1 MMGRPLQAIPITAA
15 ALLVVILA
23 RPNLFSLVLGGI
35 LVMVGEAVRIWACG
49 HLVRNKEVTT
59 SGPYAY
65 VRDPLYL
72 GRFFLLV
79 GFCVMAWGYNW
90 ILLAIGL
97 GVFFMKYMPRKHRKE
112 MARLRDLF
120 GEEYTR
126 YAAGV
131 RSLIPRLSPYD
142 QARQR
147 AWSFKLFWDE
157 NREQYLLSGV
167 ILLFLLIIGRYLYQY

>member
-1 MMGRPLQAIPITAA
+1 MKGRLLQAIPIASA
-15 ALLVVILA
+15 ALLLVILA
-23 RPNLFSLVLGGI
+23 RPNIFSLVVGGI
-35 LVMVGEAVRIWACG
+35 LVVIGEAVRIWACG

-72 GRFFLLV
+72 GRFFLLL
-79 GFCVMAWGYNW
+79 GFCVMGWGYNW

-97 GVFFMKYMPRKHRKE
+97 GVFFVRYMPRKHRKE

-126 YAAGV
+126 YAASTH
-131 RSLIPRLSPYD
+131 SLIPRLRPYD
-142 QARQR
+142 HARKR
-147 AWSFKLFWDE
+147 AWSFRLFWDE

-167 ILLFLLIIGRYLYQY
+167 ILLFLLLIGRSFFH